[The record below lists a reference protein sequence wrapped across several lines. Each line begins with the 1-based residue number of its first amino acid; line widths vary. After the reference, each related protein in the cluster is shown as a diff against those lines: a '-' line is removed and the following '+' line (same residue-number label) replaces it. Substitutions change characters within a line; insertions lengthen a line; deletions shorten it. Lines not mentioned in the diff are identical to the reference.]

1 MVEHVSVALEVSRSA
16 VYASYRSYIEM
27 TCRHRIFMTTSRDQF
42 LIIIFMPFDIVGRS
56 ISNVK
61 YSESAT
67 GA

>member
-1 MVEHVSVALEVSRSA
+1 MQYKLLTIVV
-16 VYASYRSYIEM
+16 IEFSL
-27 TCRHRIFMTTSRDQF
+27 RL

>member
-1 MVEHVSVALEVSRSA
+1 MQYKLFTEVTQKLSSKNFHYDKKRS
-16 VYASYRSYIEM
+16 I
-27 TCRHRIFMTTSRDQF
+27 F
-42 LIIIFMPFDIVGRS
+42 LIIIFMPLDIVGRS